1 MEGAAAWLLARLR
14 GSSRKRARLELLE
27 RIALGPRQ
35 SLSLIEAEG
44 RRFLVATSAEG
55 APVFY
60 PLDDRD
66 LGREGDRDREQ
77 EGEPAP
83 AAEAARELYA
93 VKAS

>member
-1 MEGAAAWLLARLR
+1 MEGAAAWLMARLK
-14 GSSRKRARLELLE
+14 GSSRTRARLELLE

-44 RRFLVATSAEG
+44 RKFLVATSAEG

-60 PLDDRD
+60 PLEDRERD
-66 LGREGDRDREQ
+66 GDRER
-77 EGEPAP
+77 AP
-83 AAEAARELYA
+83 ASESARELRA

>member
-44 RRFLVATSAEG
+44 RKFLVATSAEG

-60 PLDDRD
+60 PLENRSWDQE
-66 LGREGDRDREQ
+66 RERER
-77 EGEPAP
+77 EP
-83 AAEAARELYA
+83 AAEASHESARELRA